1 MGARRTI
8 GMRPKMTQD
17 EFVIEEAGDKTI
29 LVRHLLA
36 GVRFLFVMKDRKF
49 AGVAGNEPKPS
60 DLSLRNQ
67 ARRFAMQ
74 EARIQGWID

>member
-1 MGARRTI
+1 
-8 GMRPKMTQD
+8 MRPKMTQD

-29 LVRHLLA
+29 LVRHSLA

-49 AGVAGNEPKPS
+49 AGAAGNEPKPS

>member
-1 MGARRTI
+1 MGS
-8 GMRPKMTQD
+8 KMPHD

-29 LVRHLLA
+29 LVLHLLA

-49 AGVAGNEPKPS
+49 ADVAGNEPEPS
-60 DLSLRNQ
+60 NLSLRNQ
-67 ARRFAMQ
+67 ARTFALQ